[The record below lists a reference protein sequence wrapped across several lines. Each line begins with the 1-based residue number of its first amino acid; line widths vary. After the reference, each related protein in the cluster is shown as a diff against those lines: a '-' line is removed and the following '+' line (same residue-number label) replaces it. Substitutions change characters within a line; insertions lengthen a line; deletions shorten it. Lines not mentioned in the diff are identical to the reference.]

1 MLTRNKNVGK
11 EKVRRDRNERGNYM
25 KYQVVFIQGNYSAVD
40 YETDNYDQAEE
51 VRMELTSEMAIN
63 GERDFCYIIKTIK

>member
-1 MLTRNKNVGK
+1 
-11 EKVRRDRNERGNYM
+11 M

-40 YETDNYDQAEE
+40 YETDNYEQAEE